1 MYLLRTL
8 MMRPQQVSFGGAAG
22 AASGNAWKATAL
34 VLGRYDFGLQERA
47 HEALRLPFWAVLETF
62 LVF

>member
-34 VLGRYDFGLQERA
+34 LLGRYDFGLQERA
-47 HEALRLPFWAVLETF
+47 HEALRLPF
-62 LVF
+62 